1 MIQKLCSRFV
11 HTKHNGK
18 YETIKFGKKIKK
30 NLACFILKKYKHI
43 RKKNYLFYFCS
54 ARFDHIHFGLGIA
67 DFGSGCGL
75 KFVLDLAA
83 YWSSDLFG

>member
-18 YETIKFGKKIKK
+18 YETIKFRKKKIKK

-43 RKKNYLFYFCS
+43 RKKTIFFIFVQLVSTISTSEWGLRTS
-54 ARFDHIHFGLGIA
+54 APDA
-67 DFGSGCGL
+67 D
-75 KFVLDLAA
+75 
-83 YWSSDLFG
+83 